1 MPKTYRALNQ
11 QQLDILLALY
21 KFRFLTRDLI
31 SSYQKSSVAYSHY
44 RLTNLLEQK
53 YIGRHYEGKDRLHG
67 KQAVYY
73 LANSGIRFLK
83 QNKELDLNNTA
94 LNLMYKDKEAR
105 EPFRELCLNT
115 ARIFLKLSELYGKQQ
130 TFYSKTELME
140 YDFFPTQ
147 LPDGYLLLADKPYF
161 MVQMSSTTTYSG
173 LRGRIGQ
180 LVKHFDSGDWDASGL
195 DYPTIVLI
203 SDSPYLER
211 QLQGLI
217 KGQLRKHGLD
227 EDDMRFLTTTLK
239 ALFGAQ
245 SRRAAVYTTV
255 DNKLVPLT

>member
-31 SSYQKSSVAYSHY
+31 ASYQKSSVAYSHY

-53 YIGRHYEGKDRLHG
+53 YIGRHYNGKDRLHG

-73 LANSGIRFLK
+73 LATDGIRFLK
-83 QNKELDLNNTA
+83 QHKELDLNSIA

-105 EPFRELCLNT
+105 EPFRELCLNSV
-115 ARIFLKLSELYGKQQ
+115 RIFLILSELYGKKL
-130 TFYSKTELME
+130 TFYSKSELME
-140 YDFFPTQ
+140 YDFFPKV
-147 LPDGYLLLADKPYF
+147 LPDGYFLLNNKPYF
-161 MVQMSSTTTYSG
+161 MVQMSATSTYSG

-180 LVKHFDSGDWDASGL
+180 LVKHFDSDDWDASGL
-195 DYPTIVLI
+195 EHPTIVLV

-217 KGQLRKHGLD
+217 KGQLRKHDLD
-227 EDDMRFLTTTLK
+227 GDDMRFLTTTLK
-239 ALFGAQ
+239 ALFGTK
-245 SRRAAVYTTV
+245 SRRAAVYTT
-255 DNKLVPLT
+255 DDGSLVPLM